1 MNHRRLWRILL
12 ALGIVPFVLPV
23 LTGFYRMQIESWTLP
38 DWLVLYSFLDWPTY
52 PAGLVLILLSA
63 WKLKH

>member
-1 MNHRRLWRILL
+1 MNHRLWRILL

-23 LTGFYRMQIESWTLP
+23 LTGFYRMQMESWTLP
-38 DWLVLYSFLDWPTY
+38 DWLVLYAFLYWSTY
-52 PAGLVLILLSA
+52 LAGLILILLSA